1 MRKLVWLSWKLTLLL
16 LFLFLLT
23 LIAQRPLPGAPLEAL
38 DDAVFD

>member
-1 MRKLVWLSWKLTLLL
+1 MRKLVWLSWTLLLL